1 MEINVNYELVDI
13 DCQLM
18 EAIKNN
24 DDILI
29 QTIIEIMN

>member
-1 MEINVNYELVDI
+1 MEKHVNLELVDI

-29 QTIIEIMN
+29 QKLIELMD